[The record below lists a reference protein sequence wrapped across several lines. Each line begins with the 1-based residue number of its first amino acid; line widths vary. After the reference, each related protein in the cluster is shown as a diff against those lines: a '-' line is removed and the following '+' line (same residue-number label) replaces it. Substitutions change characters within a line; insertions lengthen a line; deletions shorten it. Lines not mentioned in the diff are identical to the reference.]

1 MWMGASS
8 CMGRAMSDRHNSD
21 PPARRRVVVTG
32 MGIACSLGIE
42 EKVVWENLMAGK
54 SGVGRLRA
62 FDTTGYKIHN
72 GAEVPEGLIR
82 SRLKALRRRP
92 IDRALDLA
100 VVVSWDA
107 LVQAQLISREPPWS
121 EQDVAVLFGTGVG
134 SAQSHY
140 NAFAT
145 FFEKGPRGLRPT
157 TVPRCM
163 YNAISGGVSMQF
175 KLTGSNYVVV
185 SACNSAAN
193 AMGTAFRMIRDGYA
207 EKVLCGGADGF
218 FDPFFF
224 GVWNNIGVLS
234 RIEDPAKACRPFA
247 EDRKGTVLGEGAGAL
262 VLESLDG
269 AKSRGASI
277 RGEILG
283 YGESSDAS
291 HITRP
296 SVKGQV
302 KAIQMALDDA
312 GLRPG
317 QIALINAH
325 GTATHSNDATE
336 SQSVRS
342 ALGSATDRIPVIANK
357 SYFGH
362 VLGASGILET
372 ITTILSLEQGMA
384 PPNLNLENPDPACN
398 LNLVGSEPVPI
409 NRGPAMKNSFGFGG
423 ANGVLIVG
431 PYPT

>member
-1 MWMGASS
+1 MADRSS
-8 CMGRAMSDRHNSD
+8 SRISS
-21 PPARRRVVVTG
+21 PRRVVVTG
-32 MGIACSLGIE
+32 MGIACALGIE
-42 EKVVWENLMAGK
+42 EAVVWKNLMAGK
-54 SGVGRLRA
+54 TGIGHLRA
-62 FDTTGYKIHN
+62 FDTTAYKIRI

-82 SRLKALRRRP
+82 GKLKELRRRP

-100 VVVSWDA
+100 VVVAWDA
-107 LVQAQLISREPPWS
+107 LAQANLITREPPWS
-121 EQDVAVLFGTGVG
+121 EQDVAVLYGTGVG
-134 SAQSHY
+134 SAQSHF
-140 NAFAT
+140 NAFST

-163 YNAISGGVSMQF
+163 YNAISAGVSMQF

-207 EKVLCGGADGF
+207 EKVLCGGSDGF

-234 RIEDPAKACRPFA
+234 PIEDPAKACRPFA
-247 EDRKGTVLGEGAGAL
+247 RDRRGTVLGEGAGAI
-262 VLESLDG
+262 VLETLDG
-269 AKSRGASI
+269 ASARGARI

-296 SVKGQV
+296 SVEGQA
-302 KAIQMALDDA
+302 KAIRMALDDA
-312 GLRPG
+312 GLQPRE
-317 QIALINAH
+317 IALINAH

-342 ALGSATDRIPVIANK
+342 ALGPAADRIPVMANK

-372 ITTILSLEQGMA
+372 ITTLLALERGMA
-384 PPNLNLENPDPACN
+384 PPNLNLENPDPACS
-398 LNLVGSEPVPI
+398 LNLIGKEPVTI

-431 PYPT
+431 PTI

>member
-1 MWMGASS
+1 MPDRSS
-8 CMGRAMSDRHNSD
+8 SHPFS
-21 PPARRRVVVTG
+21 PRRVVVTG
-32 MGIACSLGIE
+32 MGIACALGIE
-42 EKVVWENLMAGK
+42 ERVIWKNLMAGK
-54 SGVGRLRA
+54 SGIGHLRA
-62 FDTTGYKIHN
+62 FDTTGYKIRI
-72 GAEVPEGLIR
+72 GAEVPEGLIEAK
-82 SRLKALRRRP
+82 LKELRRRP

-100 VVVSWDA
+100 VVVAWDA
-107 LVQAQLISREPPWS
+107 LTQARLINRKPPWS

-134 SAQSHY
+134 SAQSHF
-140 NAFAT
+140 NAFSK
-145 FFEKGPRGLRPT
+145 FFEKGPRGMRPT

-163 YNAISGGVSMQF
+163 YNAISAGVSMQF

-247 EDRKGTVLGEGAGAL
+247 EDRRGTVLGEGAGAL
-262 VLESLDG
+262 VLETLEG
-269 AKSRGASI
+269 ALARGAGI

-296 SVKGQV
+296 SVEGQA
-302 KAIQMALDDA
+302 KAIRMALDDA
-312 GLRPG
+312 GLQPEE
-317 QIALINAH
+317 IALINAH

-336 SQSVRS
+336 SQSVR
-342 ALGSATDRIPVIANK
+342 AVFGPAADRIPVVANK
-357 SYFGH
+357 SYIGH

-372 ITTILSLEQGMA
+372 IITMLALERGMA

-398 LNLVGSEPVPI
+398 LNLVGNEPVSI

-431 PYPT
+431 PTT